1 MRFVSA
7 RHPGV
12 GAHCCVTSLPPT
24 HPCRQPCL
32 PCPLERPQAA
42 TGDSIRPKSG
52 RLCSES
58 WAEERCSRH
67 CGALPCC
74 MPPAKRFH
82 LAQQQ
87 QPPTH
92 QNSGPSFCMLYH
104 ALDISDTASSACM
117 SMRQTRPA
125 DAATCWLQASSP
137 EVTELFTNAAM
148 TLTFFA
154 TDGEAN
160 NAARAQCSQ
169 AAVQQGSSLRLI
181 TQRISLAWL
190 AGCRG
195 GPVCSLL
202 SPCLPPPSPAL
213 QIPPLP

>member
-1 MRFVSA
+1 MRAAPGRLQLLACSPARNDFQAIFDSFLKEPSMRFVSA

-12 GAHCCVTSLPPT
+12 GAHRCVTSLPPT

-32 PCPLERPQAA
+32 PCPLERPKAA

-58 WAEERCSRH
+58 WAEERGSRH

-92 QNSGPSFCMLYH
+92 QSSGPSFCMLYH
-104 ALDISDTASSACM
+104 ALDTSDIASSACT
-117 SMRQTRPA
+117 SMPQTRPA
-125 DAATCWLQASSP
+125 DAATSWFGCRHQARKSRNSSP
-137 EVTELFTNAAM
+137 T
-148 TLTFFA
+148 
-154 TDGEAN
+154 
-160 NAARAQCSQ
+160 
-169 AAVQQGSSLRLI
+169 
-181 TQRISLAWL
+181 
-190 AGCRG
+190 
-195 GPVCSLL
+195 
-202 SPCLPPPSPAL
+202 PP
-213 QIPPLP
+213 